1 MSRTYWSSD
10 ERTSVTETGNAANSA
25 NNAGQDL
32 ATLKI
37 PELRK
42 IAADKGLKGVSG
54 LRKGELIEA
63 IKTGKIPAKQA
74 SGTPGEATAED
85 NGRTAP
91 RRATRRATSTA
102 KPQKDTESND
112 DSQKAETTAPAEVA
126 NNASKTDSPDSR
138 DNKPAQAA
146 DSEVKESSP
155 SEQDEQG
162 EQRYESRSAARR
174 ARRNRARNNNDNR
187 DNSRDEQREDSQ
199 SDNRDNSRDD
209 NRGSNRNDNTDK
221 RQNSQGDNRNDN
233 RDGDNAGER
242 DDERGNN
249 NSNNR
254 SNNRDNNNRDGGDGG
269 GRRGRRGRRNR
280 RGRDNRGGDNQNQNQ
295 NQNQDLDPE
304 ELQEVAGIVDI
315 VDNNAAFV
323 RTTGYRANPA
333 DVFVSNQLVRRFGL
347 RSGDAIIG
355 QVRQNGQGQSH
366 GSGRNRHRYN
376 QLVRVDSINGL
387 EPEKSKERVDFHK
400 LTPLYPN
407 QRLRLETE
415 PNILTTRVID
425 LVMPI
430 GKGQRALIVSPP
442 KAGKTTILQ
451 NIANAISTNNPECY
465 LMVVLVDERPEEV
478 TDMQRSV
485 KGEVIASTFDRPPSE
500 HTAVAELAIE
510 RAKRL
515 VEMGQ
520 DVVVLLDSITR
531 LGRAYNN
538 SSPAS
543 GRILS
548 GGVDSNALYPPKR
561 FLGAARN
568 IEDGG
573 SLTIIATAM
582 VETGSAGDTV
592 IFEEFKGTGNAELK
606 LDRKISERRVFPAV
620 DVNPSG
626 TRKDELLLVQEE
638 ARIMHK
644 LRRILSALDSQA
656 AIDLLIKQLKKTK
669 SNGEFLMQVAQS
681 APMAADTEPEDYI

>member
-1 MSRTYWSSD
+1 MSTTD
-10 ERTSVTETGNAANSA
+10 TTAAA
-25 NNAGQDL
+25 DL
-32 ATLKI
+32 ASMKL

-42 IAADKGLKGVSG
+42 LAAERGLKGISG

-63 IKTGKIPAKQA
+63 LTTG
-74 SGTPGEATAED
+74 
-85 NGRTAP
+85 TAP
-91 RRATRRATSTA
+91 KRAKAAKAADAPATS
-102 KPQKDTESND
+102 
-112 DSQKAETTAPAEVA
+112 APKRNVLGG
-126 NNASKTDSPDSR
+126 DSPR
-138 DNKPAQAA
+138 RVPRKAA
-146 DSEVKESSP
+146 SESASVSAAVENAA
-155 SEQDEQG
+155 EQEPQEQG
-162 EQRYESRSAARR
+162 NQGEKQDGGDNRTYESRSQARR
-174 ARRNRARNNNDNR
+174 ARRNRARREARNEQGENGAQDDDSKKSLR
-187 DNSRDEQREDSQ
+187 ERSRVGDDEAAQDSSADSNAGDSAERSSEDQRNHDEQRGRGNRRGRHGDRNTDRGNDRN
-199 SDNRDNSRDD
+199 SD
-209 NRGSNRNDNTDK
+209 RGEKNDNDGQNDK
-221 RQNSQGDNRNDN
+221 NGRNRHNN
-233 RDGDNAGER
+233 
-242 DDERGNN
+242 DDEGN
-249 NSNNR
+249 
-254 SNNRDNNNRDGGDGG
+254 

-280 RGRDNRGGDNQNQNQ
+280 RNRGGNDGQGGNNHGGNG
-295 NQNQDLDPE
+295 DLQVREGD
-304 ELQEVAGIVDI
+304 ELQAVGGILEV
-315 VDNNAAFV
+315 VDNNVAFL
-323 RTTGYRANPA
+323 RTTGYHAA
-333 DVFVSNQLVRRFGL
+333 GSDVFVNNNLVRRLGL
-347 RSGDAIIG
+347 RSGDAVTG
-355 QVRQNGQGQSH
+355 QVKVGAGTKTLGN
-366 GSGRNRHRYN
+366 GRNRRKYN
-376 QLVRVDSINGL
+376 QLVQVDSVNGL
-387 EPEKSKERVDFHK
+387 DPQTAKDRPEFSK

-407 QRLRLETE
+407 QRLRLETD
-415 PNILTTRVID
+415 PKILTTRVID
-425 LVMPI
+425 LIMPI

-515 VEMGQ
+515 VEQGK

-568 IEDGG
+568 IENGG

-582 VETGSAGDTV
+582 VETGSTGDTV

-606 LDRKISERRVFPAV
+606 LDRAISERRIFPAV

-626 TRKDELLLVQEE
+626 TRKDELLLVPEE
-638 ARIMHK
+638 ARIMTK
-644 LRRILSALDSQA
+644 LRRILSGLDSFA

-669 SNGEFLMQVAQS
+669 SNGEFLMQIASS
-681 APMAADTEPEDYI
+681 APMVADKDVEDYV